1 MPKIGRKTKGIIYI
15 IVAAFGFSVMSL
27 FVKLSGDLPAFQKA
41 FFRNFIA
48 LIFIT
53 AMMLREK
60 IGFLPKKSN
69 IPALLG
75 RSLFGTLGLLCNF
88 YALGQLNLS
97 DANMLN
103 KLSPF
108 FAIIF
113 SVFLLKEKPNV
124 IQLLGV
130 TVAFTGSVLIIKP
143 GFDNPRVIP
152 AIAGVLGGMGAG
164 AAYTFVRKL
173 GENGENSKRIVF
185 YFSAFSCLFC
195 VPFMISEYE
204 PMTAVQT
211 LFLILAG
218 TFACVGQLGITKA
231 YLCAPAKEISVYDY
245 TQVVFAAI
253 LGFFVFGDLPDLLSV
268 GGYILIC
275 GAGIAMFFY
284 NRRAEKKNGLSDRR
298 GDG

>member
-253 LGFFVFGDLPDLLSV
+253 LGFFVFGDLPDLPSV